1 LRIKTIVDLAQ
12 LGHYGNVR
20 ADFALVR
27 RCALGART
35 ALPAGPV

>member
-27 RCALGART
+27 ARR
-35 ALPAGPV
+35 A